1 MAEVAAC
8 CGSGSKRL
16 LAHIWVHQEA
26 ECRGHC
32 QSAGFHPFSPL
43 SIYSGPPAYGMLL
56 PTFQSGSLLLALSSL
71 ETSSQQ
77 ESRVCLLGDSK
88 PNQGNTEDSPV

>member
-56 PTFQSGSLLLALSSL
+56 PTFQSGSSFNFS
-71 ETSSQQ
+71 
-77 ESRVCLLGDSK
+77 
-88 PNQGNTEDSPV
+88 GNILTAGAKGVSPR